1 MSDPRHAPDGLSQ
14 PAPRMTEA
22 EARVVAHY
30 RELWLQHGDAP
41 QSLDWSGAMTQ
52 QRRFA
57 VLADGLDLHG
67 RRVLDVG
74 CGLGHLADWL
84 QQSGVEAQYTGLD
97 LTPDLLS
104 AASRRHPQHRF
115 VLGSVL
121 DADVLRGERFDVV
134 LSSGLFYT
142 YPEGGMAWLQ
152 SAVARMWSWTDQ
164 VLAFNSLSTWASRR
178 EAGEFQADPTEVLRW
193 CGTLSTRLLLRHDY
207 HDGDFTVQMFRGA
220 AADRR

>member
-1 MSDPRHAPDGLSQ
+1 MSDPGHDPDWAAQPIAPI
-14 PAPRMTEA
+14 PEA

-30 RELWLQHGDAP
+30 RKLWQQHGEAP
-41 QSLDWSGAMTQ
+41 QSLDWSSATTQ

-57 VLADGLDLHG
+57 VLVEGLDLRG
-67 RRVLDVG
+67 QRVLDVG

-84 QQSGVEAQYTGLD
+84 QHAGVAVRYTGLD
-97 LTPDLLS
+97 LTPDLLA

-121 DADVLRGERFDVV
+121 DAEVLRGARFDVV

-142 YPEGGMAWLQ
+142 YPEGGMSWLQ
-152 SAVARMWSWTDQ
+152 RAVARMWSWTDQ
-164 VLAFNSLSTWASRR
+164 VLAFNSLSTWAARR
-178 EAGEFQADPTEVLRW
+178 EPGEFQADPAEVLHW
-193 CGTLSTRLLLRHDY
+193 CGSLSTRLLLRHDY

-220 AADRR
+220 ADRR